1 MTTGTL
7 YETGQVILDGSGNGT
22 VKLGPLSA
30 REVWN
35 AANASVKVA
44 THVLEAKC
52 FIYVGNTATPQYF
65 RDSTLTG
72 STGDST
78 GKVDSAPIKVNT
90 YVWAVWTGGD
100 PGQQATL
107 TVTGTKEI

>member
-1 MTTGTL
+1 MTSGTL

-22 VKLGPLSA
+22 VRVGPLSA

-44 THVLEAKC
+44 TNALEARC
-52 FIYVGNTATPQYF
+52 SIYVGNAATSQYF
-65 RDSTLTG
+65 RDTTLTG

-78 GKVDSAPIKVNT
+78 GKVDSAPIKVGS
-90 YVWAVWTGGD
+90 YIWAVWTGGD

-107 TVTGTKEI
+107 TVTGTKEV